1 MKALVFAC
9 ALLFS
14 TCAIA
19 QNSNETAMLIALEN
33 AWNQAQLHHDSK
45 ALDALV
51 ADSFVSTDNDGVLM
65 TKAQFLADNKD
76 PNYEA
81 TMMANTDVKVL
92 MYSNSAVVAG
102 IYHAK
107 GTNSGKA
114 FDHFGRF
121 TDTWVKLNGKWQCV
135 ASHTSNLKKTQQ

>member
-1 MKALVFAC
+1 
-9 ALLFS
+9 
-14 TCAIA
+14 
-19 QNSNETAMLIALEN
+19 
-33 AWNQAQLHHDSK
+33 
-45 ALDALV
+45 
-51 ADSFVSTDNDGVLM
+51 
-65 TKAQFLADNKD
+65 
-76 PNYEA
+76 
-81 TMMANTDVKVL
+81 MMANTDVKVL